1 MEQAIKCTDHN
12 GRKYI
17 MEQSEMPDTTKEKS
31 HPDGPDRSVA
41 IDNTQRS

>member
-17 MEQSEMPDTTKEKS
+17 MEHSEMPDNNKEQK
-31 HPDGPDRSVA
+31 HPDRSVA